1 MFLVSQIALA
11 LVLVVASGLLIQT
24 LLHLLAVDPGF
35 NPGRALTFELSL
47 PTTKYED
54 PDRIAAFY
62 QKALASLSAIPGVAH
77 AGIGETLPLAG
88 ASDATIINIPGRH
101 DLPGKEPYAN
111 YSIASPDYFSAMG
124 TPLLRGRGFLDSD
137 TASSQ
142 SVAIVNAT
150 MAKRYWPEENPLGKQ
165 LSLGNSPSKMT
176 ILGVVADVKH
186 LSLREESAPE
196 MFVPYTQKPFP
207 SMQLMH
213 VVLRA
218 AADSSERGVLSLVG
232 AARETIRQIDPDLPL
247 SKVTTLRTVVDDSL
261 ANQRFSAMLTGV
273 FGMLSLVLAS
283 IGLYGVISYSVA
295 QRTRE
300 IGIRV
305 ALGARR
311 STVFAMVLG
320 MGGRIAA
327 VGIVIGLF
335 GALVVSRLMASALYG
350 VQSTDELTFVAAVP
364 ILAVAALLGCYGP
377 ARRAMRVEPMT
388 ALRHE

>member
-1 MFLVSQIALA
+1 MA
-11 LVLVVASGLLIQT
+11 
-24 LLHLLAVDPGF
+24 
-35 NPGRALTFELSL
+35 N
-47 PTTKYED
+47 
-54 PDRIAAFY
+54 
-62 QKALASLSAIPGVAH
+62 LSAIPGVAH
-77 AGIGETLPLAG
+77 AGIVETLPLAG
-88 ASDATIINIPGRH
+88 ASDATLIHIPGRH

-124 TPLLRGRGFLDSD
+124 TSLLRGRGFLDSD
-137 TASSQ
+137 TASSP
-142 SVAIVNAT
+142 SVVIVNAT
-150 MAKRYWPEENPLGKQ
+150 MAKRYWPGENPLGKQ
-165 LSLGNSPSKMT
+165 LSLGNSASRMT

-186 LSLREESAPE
+186 LSLREDFAPE
-196 MFVPYTQKPFP
+196 MFVPYTQRPFP

-218 AADSSERGVLSLVG
+218 AGDSSERGALSLAG

-261 ANQRFSAMLTGV
+261 ATQRFSALLAGA
-273 FGMLSLVLAS
+273 FGILSLVLAS

-311 STVFAMVLG
+311 ASIFAMVFG
-320 MGGRIAA
+320 MGGRLAA
-327 VGIVIGLF
+327 LGIVIGLF
-335 GALVVSRLMASALYG
+335 AALLVSRLMASALYG
-350 VQSTDELTFVAAVP
+350 VQPTDKLTYIAAVP

-377 ARRAMRVEPMT
+377 ARRAMRVEPVT
-388 ALRHE
+388 ALRDE